1 MPSGNRMAAGGED
14 LAQEEPEE
22 SPAPAVP
29 LTPAASA
36 PQPFSSTAASSPQSL
51 SSTAASQP
59 SPIQLAES
67 GSMGSDSEDSAA
79 VTEEE
84 LEALL
89 KEFLTS

>member
-1 MPSGNRMAAGGED
+1 MELMPIGNRMAAGGED
-14 LAQEEPEE
+14 LAQEEPED
-22 SPAPAVP
+22 SPAPTMP
-29 LTPAASA
+29 LPPTAASA
-36 PQPFSSTAASSPQSL
+36 PPFPSAAV
-51 SSTAASQP
+51 TQP

-67 GSMGSDSEDSAA
+67 GSMGSDSEDPAA